1 VCTNELLNYSPILLY
16 TYKSYLLRYDYIITL
31 NESMCII
38 QAENLSRSQLVD
50 YFVISAMTF
59 LWAFMP
65 TDGIAIVTHYKV
77 VCTNELLNYSPILLY
92 TYKSYLFKSQWVK
105 IAIFHTCTVINYLH
119 LELWILNKK
128 PFINNLKLA

>member
-1 VCTNELLNYSPILLY
+1 VRN
-16 TYKSYLLRYDYIITL
+16 LLRYDYIITL

-65 TDGIAIVTHYKV
+65 TDGIAIVTHWFFNKV
-77 VCTNELLNYSPILLY
+77 LNVS
-92 TYKSYLFKSQWVK
+92 
-105 IAIFHTCTVINYLH
+105 
-119 LELWILNKK
+119 
-128 PFINNLKLA
+128 NL

>member
-1 VCTNELLNYSPILLY
+1 MRN
-16 TYKSYLLRYDYIITL
+16 LLRYDYIITL

-65 TDGIAIVTHYKV
+65 TDGIAIVTHWFFNK
-77 VCTNELLNYSPILLY
+77 
-92 TYKSYLFKSQWVK
+92 
-105 IAIFHTCTVINYLH
+105 
-119 LELWILNKK
+119 ILNVS
-128 PFINNLKLA
+128 NL

>member
-1 VCTNELLNYSPILLY
+1 M
-16 TYKSYLLRYDYIITL
+16 LRYDYIITL

-65 TDGIAIVTHYKV
+65 TDGIAIVTHWFFNKV
-77 VCTNELLNYSPILLY
+77 QNVS
-92 TYKSYLFKSQWVK
+92 
-105 IAIFHTCTVINYLH
+105 
-119 LELWILNKK
+119 
-128 PFINNLKLA
+128 NL

>member
-1 VCTNELLNYSPILLY
+1 MRN
-16 TYKSYLLRYDYIITL
+16 LLRYDYIITL

-65 TDGIAIVTHYKV
+65 TDGIAIVTHWFFNKV
-77 VCTNELLNYSPILLY
+77 LNVS
-92 TYKSYLFKSQWVK
+92 
-105 IAIFHTCTVINYLH
+105 
-119 LELWILNKK
+119 
-128 PFINNLKLA
+128 NL